1 MFIHVKHLQKFFL
14 VAYIIQR
21 NDYMVLNAVP
31 FFSSSRL
38 HRISLPRVIDL
49 LTHWFGCYLVSSMF
63 LHFLPSPW
71 IDAQVLI
78 VLQCCAVTSLSVLA
92 DSLWLLWSVACQA
105 PLSIQILQARI
116 LEWVSYAFV
125 QEIFPTQGLSTGLP
139 HCRWILYH
147 LNQQGKGSFCF

>member
-1 MFIHVKHLQKFFL
+1 
-14 VAYIIQR
+14 
-21 NDYMVLNAVP
+21 
-31 FFSSSRL
+31 
-38 HRISLPRVIDL
+38 
-49 LTHWFGCYLVSSMF
+49 MF

-78 VLQCCAVTSLSVLA
+78 VLQCCAVTSRSVLA

-147 LNQQGKGSFCF
+147 LNQQGKGSFCFYPEPLLLMIFLNRRSSSLQGSFFYSISRQNSGSGVYFPRLLKPQSLVFSPHDTP